1 MKTLLLILLLFVS
14 ISAIV
19 SGILLIISPDGGI
32 LSLPPDLLTDTPFRN
47 FLLPGIILACI
58 VGGTNLFAVYYN
70 LKKHPRRYGWAI
82 TGGVV
87 MIGWIVAQI
96 TLVRTLNWLQ
106 FVYISVGVLV
116 ILIAWQL
123 KGKWIV

>member
-1 MKTLLLILLLFVS
+1 LISVT
-14 ISAIV
+14 AIV
-19 SGILLIISPDGGI
+19 SGMLLIISPDGRI
-32 LSLPPDLLTDTPFRN
+32 IPLPLDLLTDTPFRN
-47 FLLPGIILACI
+47 YLLPGIILAGI
-58 VGGTNLFAVYYN
+58 VGGTNLLAVYYN

-82 TGGVV
+82 TGGAVLV
-87 MIGWIVAQI
+87 GWILAQI

-106 FVYISVGVLV
+106 FAYISTGVLV